1 MPRTSDREK
10 LLIKEYL
17 TEPGSFD
24 NSGTPVM
31 ADNYFDAI
39 VDLKEVCNNLGGDVG
54 DMHDEVTLASDDTTQ
69 ETITLTD
76 QEIAI
81 NLATTSTDG
90 AMSATDKTKLD
101 SVSASANNYSHPN
114 HSGDV
119 TSTGDGATSIANNV
133 VTNVKLADVATATI
147 KGRVTAATGDPEDLT
162 AAQVRTLLNVADGA
176 QVNVATNIAEG
187 TRTTTTVPITSSTG
201 TGATLNIAT
210 TSLAGVMSSA
220 DKTKLDGLSAID
232 PSIFYNSGAPIAA
245 VTSGSGG
252 WTTYYTTAITPG
264 LYFIYISGVGGSNS
278 LSPLEVAINLGTI
291 TIKAPVR
298 VAEGSGSPVPSIYTD
313 MFIVDPLDTLTLNVL
328 QKGYSATIQGIII
341 TKLT

>member
-1 MPRTSDREK
+1 MAGSTK
-10 LLIKEYL
+10 LEIDVIKRVIASS
-17 TEPGSFD
+17 GSFD
-24 NSGTPVM
+24 PTGTGLISDSVQ
-31 ADNYFDAI
+31 DAI
-39 VDLKEVCNNLGGDVG
+39 VEVNNTMPTG
-54 DMHDEVTLASDDTTQ
+54 HDAVTLDLGDTTQ
-69 ETITLTD
+69 ETITLTG
-76 QEIAI
+76 QELSI

-101 SVSASANNYSHPN
+101 GVSASANNYSHPN

-133 VTNVKLADVATATI
+133 VTNIKLADVATATI

-162 AAQVRTLLNVADGA
+162 ATQVRTLLNVADGA

-187 TRTTTTVPITSSTG
+187 ARTTTTVPITSSTG

-232 PSIFYNSGAPIAA
+232 ASIFYDSGAPIAT
-245 VTSGSGG
+245 VVSGAGG
-252 WTTYYTTAITPG
+252 WSTYYTTAITPG
-264 LYFIYISGVGGSNS
+264 LYFIFISGIGGSVDA
-278 LSPLEVAINLGTI
+278 LQIAINLGT
-291 TIKAPVR
+291 TTVKAPVSM
-298 VAEGSGSPVPSIYTD
+298 AEGSGSAVARVYSD

-328 QKGYSATIQGIII
+328 QKGTLTTIYSIII
-341 TKLT
+341 TKLA